1 MEDYRMESGSPDLP
15 EGVPGVKAADTA
27 PGEGF
32 VVSNDSVEA
41 PSVNELLKAKI
52 AYGSEDLRY
61 KTLAEFD
68 KDHNGLLSEE
78 ELSNLRSVQGITE
91 RLELLGFIKS
101 RVAEILDRKAHY
113 RDLFSYLAFCMFYF
127 ALLFLQRKA
136 YIAYDVTFT
145 LTETVAPQEN
155 FFTSSDE
162 LYDWLTDLVSEVWQD
177 PRCGDKLCEAP
188 YEYAG
193 FGPEDFFGCA
203 ADCGVNK
210 DTMRV
215 NVSVHASSM
224 DHLDSAEVGDFLQ
237 YTQWNLCT
245 TWEGLKTGA
254 YDLESISTDLFQL
267 DENDMMTLANPPS
280 TGRTGVMCW
289 WNEWNKFSTVPETW
303 TAEINLLIGEWKM
316 LVYAPLGSIGMI
328 IVNAS
333 NDGKEEI
340 ARMPFC
346 QPRCNAEAP
355 CGEGEYCTYELDD
368 GQDGLCSTCPEPSLC
383 KYEVSYDGSEAATQ
397 RKSDAC
403 SHFCG
408 GGAEDAGAFGS
419 MPHFINRTWST
430 LSLHQV
436 CLTDAEPSAFMESP
450 ESCKIGCED
459 TEECIRVNVEA
470 DSAGT
475 FQCTYLK
482 EAQCGG
488 MREEQNSTYD
498 AAFEIVRT
506 ELSQEIIEAGYT
518 KAYPAESCE
527 ESRRV
532 LVSILPRE
540 LNARA
545 LSLQLTP
552 LPEAAEE
559 SANGARS
566 ERVTESGAPCLLPY
580 TLDGTQHSDCV
591 WRRDDTEPLSTS
603 VSEQARWMCPTT
615 EAAQLYS
622 QSSDFAWAALGGN
635 ACRGDDALDNS
646 ETYYDLFP
654 ATTRAECEELCRSYA
669 GACYGI
675 ETNAD
680 LRCEIWT
687 RPIQATKALDG
698 YRCYEYIGYGAAS
711 DGYSGVPLECY
722 VAPEKVPEDFA
733 QCVMQGHGMHVEG
746 NDMAHS
752 TIHVFEMCGID
763 PKMPYRASVHSKD
776 YTGLY
781 NHLCVHADHN
791 KWECLDDAA
800 TQDSSSGPSCNKTF
814 TFSLETLKSNPVG
827 NTINEVREFMDSL
840 GYIGYLSQL
849 ATAPVTGSCPAGTM
863 RIRTITHIDHMSSK
877 TISWWIKDPVGE
889 LTNSWTKMAGPFGYV
904 DALYC
909 LNTSA
914 GTFDMEYS
922 MAIGCEDNATFV
934 DEQGYSCS
942 GWRGE
947 DCSGDWG
954 YSELGAEQLIVNCP
968 VSCGYCEDPS
978 GAIQAVNAHGCN
990 LGQIDISPPLQ
1001 LETTGRV
1008 WLGGDGGAS
1017 DGHASFSGYRA
1028 VGAGICQTR
1037 KYHAPRVE
1045 ADLYGQ
1051 YMHLVEGSAEACM
1064 AACSSSANCQA
1075 VAVQYVDNV
1084 VQCSL
1089 YNVLQHSAGDEAS
1102 ATCYNKIYDGTET
1115 CEGTVHQLFDA
1126 EAVVEGWA
1134 GCPETSRIRT
1144 RFQASLYAQD
1154 ASWEVLRVLSVP
1166 VITADSN
1173 STGDHHMYTVMG
1185 GHSFQDLEERI
1196 QDWCMQPGTYVL
1208 YYYDDNRGYTRP
1220 AVQSDQEAQTY
1231 GWFNGTLTL
1240 ADADDLGLLRL
1251 SVSND
1256 GIDQD
1261 VYVRA
1266 VRFEVAESS
1275 GWRLLSEPQ
1284 VGQAGNF
1291 TMPFTGKAL
1300 AMSKLCQFEH
1310 EGPYHIMRLDRLAWT
1325 KAQGV
1330 AGAVIRDRIC
1340 RQSSCLEPVAYGV
1353 GSFDTGCCYSIKGWQ
1368 ETKVVLNTTGNYQ
1381 VTHVPVDDSAPR
1393 IRYLGVSGGNRML
1406 TGILISQTRYST
1418 VDCTSKYSK
1427 LVEQIDCL
1435 GFPLSTEPYG
1445 VDPVFLTTSE
1455 LYRTDLAPAKC
1466 CNISSYTTDCMPP
1479 ACGDFYE
1486 QSELDYSIG
1495 ADEEEHSASSGDD
1508 AGHQSQAPFG
1518 FFPDGEKFYVWF
1530 DANLDA
1536 SRSQQ
1541 MITYMKDGLYIDSR
1555 TKEVKVQIVTYNG
1568 QLQRYGNIEMFFR
1581 FEYRFGGV
1589 IRVKQNIQTLNL
1601 EMYES
1606 TADMIRFAFEIMF
1619 AILVAMALHSEL
1631 CKVLETRRATGC
1643 WKHYFLNGW
1652 NLIDMCSL
1660 MLTAG
1665 LSITWWSLAFSQ
1677 VMGFD
1682 MEVQYF
1688 VYTDL
1693 QSPGRWLRLKE
1704 DGEQFRLVRSEFE
1717 TMSSIAD
1724 RMVEYMMLNGVNTF
1738 FLLARAIKRFN
1749 FQPRMGILTR
1759 TIAMATSDLGHF
1771 FILLSI
1777 VFTGYAITGHLIF
1790 GSSLQAFSDMYESLY
1805 TLFNM
1810 MVFGDNSVVK
1820 ELDELGKSLGGAM
1833 QFISFVFYFS
1843 FAILV
1848 VMVLVNFLLA
1858 IVVDSFVAVKDS
1870 VKDSTSIVEDLH
1882 YYCRHFY
1889 HKLCQERHLTD
1900 EQMLKVLTVMHA
1912 TEVELLSQNALGRNR
1927 RLSARFNDQ
1936 AEGSDAEW
1944 EEKILILDSKTPSV
1958 TAKHVEKQLRVS
1970 ADNLEKHPP
1979 NQSVACKKR
1988 SPFHKLMSSQGAEV
2002 VEIKPVVTD
2011 ECASLVARKIMQKFG
2026 QEEHE
2031 DDVDEERL
2039 FQKNALEEL
2048 LASVKLL
2055 TAQVTELSKRQQAM
2069 ETNAQLKS
2077 EGKQAEAR

>member
-78 ELSNLRSVQGITE
+78 ELS
-91 RLELLGFIKS
+91 
-101 RVAEILDRKAHY
+101 
-113 RDLFSYLAFCMFYF
+113 
-127 ALLFLQRKA
+127 RKA

-303 TAEINLLIGEWKM
+303 TATMGAVVSGLQEINLLIGEWKM

-698 YRCYEYIGYGAAS
+698 YRCYEYIGWGDDVAFVYV
-711 DGYSGVPLECY
+711 GVIHTLFFPAVPNAECY

-922 MAIGCEDNATFV
+922 MAI
-934 DEQGYSCS
+934 
-942 GWRGE
+942 
-947 DCSGDWG
+947 
-954 YSELGAEQLIVNCP
+954 
-968 VSCGYCEDPS
+968 
-978 GAIQAVNAHGCN
+978 
-990 LGQIDISPPLQ
+990 
-1001 LETTGRV
+1001 
-1008 WLGGDGGAS
+1008 
-1017 DGHASFSGYRA
+1017 GYRA

-1310 EGPYHIMRLDRLAWT
+1310 EGPYHIMRFAQWDRERYESKTQVQRVEGLAGFWPT
-1325 KAQGV
+1325 RA
-1330 AGAVIRDRIC
+1330 
-1340 RQSSCLEPVAYGV
+1340 VAYGV

-1381 VTHVPVDDSAPR
+1381 VLLVGGKDVEVKRCVHGDGIEKGLGGFGQTHVPVDDSAPR

-1495 ADEEEHSASSGDD
+1495 ADVYDRCTFSNRVSSFHLLRAPQSGAPEPGSEEEHSASSGDD

-1606 TADMIRFAFEIMF
+1606 TADMIRFAFETTWLISAGSGTDRR
-1619 AILVAMALHSEL
+1619 AIARDQSGDDDDGADDDDDADGDSAGGRPGIDGWEGSRLD
-1631 CKVLETRRATGC
+1631 CRKVLETRRATGC

-1958 TAKHVEKQLRVS
+1958 TAKHVEKASGKLTWHRLLPCHLRVSDLTAGVPGSLDRQLRVS

-2055 TAQVTELSKRQQAM
+2055 TAQVVTGLLQGHR
-2069 ETNAQLKS
+2069 
-2077 EGKQAEAR
+2077 